1 MPAQPATTAGAVPQP
16 GTARPVPGTPPAKRG
31 APTQQAYDLVM
42 YAAAK
47 AIYSPQT
54 KPQILAMIKA
64 ARNPVDG
71 LLQVTALI
79 MRQLDEVSKKSMPSE
94 VRAPAT
100 KEVMSLIAE
109 LAEANGVI
117 TDADAV
123 LEHATQEVDRKTAG
137 MPQGNFKSFLAGA
150 DADAQQ
156 PGTSG

>member
-47 AIYSPQT
+47 AIYSPQI

-79 MRQLDEVSKKSMPSE
+79 MRQLDEVSKKTMPAGIKAEASLE
-94 VRAPAT
+94 VLRL
-100 KEVMSLIAE
+100 VGE

-117 TDADAV
+117 TDADQVVQIAS
-123 LEHATQEVDRKTAG
+123 QEINRRSIG
-137 MPQGNFKSFLAGA
+137 SERGGFKPFLAEQNA
-150 DADAQQ
+150 PAAA
-156 PGTSG
+156 